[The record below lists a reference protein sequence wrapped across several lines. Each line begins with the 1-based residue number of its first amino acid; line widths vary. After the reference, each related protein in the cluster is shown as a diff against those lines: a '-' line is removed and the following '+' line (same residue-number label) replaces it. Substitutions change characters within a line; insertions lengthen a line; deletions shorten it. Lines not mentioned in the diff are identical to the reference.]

1 MDAFDRE
8 EQLIEDA
15 FDSGAID
22 ANQRNYE
29 MRELQ
34 RDYQA
39 MVEEECQR
47 AADDKRHELTG
58 GW

>member
-1 MDAFDRE
+1 
-8 EQLIEDA
+8 
-15 FDSGAID
+15 
-22 ANQRNYE
+22 